1 MPSPKKVEGYL
12 TSTEFCA
19 IENFEEIRLSDL
31 KLMCKRFLAT
41 KDSCIYFEGY
51 SSNKC
56 KYTLCL
62 FLKRAQ
68 KRMKIDLGL
77 I

>member
-1 MPSPKKVEGYL
+1 MAPCRRIEGYL
-12 TSTEFCA
+12 TSDEFCT
-19 IENFEEIRLSDL
+19 IKSFEEIRLLDL
-31 KLMCKRFLAT
+31 KLMCKRFLAMKT
-41 KDSCIYFEGY
+41 TCIYFEGY

-56 KYTLCL
+56 KYTLCR
-62 FLKRAQ
+62 FMDRAQ